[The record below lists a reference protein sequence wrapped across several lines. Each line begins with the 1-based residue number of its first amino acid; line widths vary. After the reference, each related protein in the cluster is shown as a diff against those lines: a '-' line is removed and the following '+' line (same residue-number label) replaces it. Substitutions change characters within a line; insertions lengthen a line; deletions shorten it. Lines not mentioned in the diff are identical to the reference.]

1 MNIGELWAT
10 LGLDTKQFERS
21 IKTTEQK
28 IGDLSNKLR
37 RVGKDFSL
45 YVSLPLSAAG
55 ALAVK
60 TASNFVETLNKV
72 DAVFE
77 DSSDKVKEWAKTSIQ
92 VMGLAKGTA
101 LDMAAAF
108 GDMATGMGMS
118 REAAAD
124 MSMSL
129 VRLAADLASFKN
141 IGIEET
147 QTALTAI
154 FTGETQSLKR
164 LGVVMTEANLQA
176 WAYSKGIQKNIQD
189 MSQLEKVQL
198 RYNYVMEMTK
208 NAHGDFQRTSGS
220 AANQLRQFRET
231 LKELAGA
238 FGSTILPVITP
249 VIKKFSD
256 FLRSLSQ
263 LDEST
268 KRIIMVIGGIA
279 IAIGPVLLGV
289 ANLIKAFQ
297 MLTVVFRS
305 VSALFISNPFGM
317 IAIAITGVVTAISLL
332 ASKGNET
339 KKVVEEINKTAIRNI
354 SEQVAKTNELFRVAQ
369 DEKRSL
375 QERKKAIEELNK
387 ISPEYFGNLTLE
399 TINTNKAK
407 EAKEQYIQSLLKEA
421 KVKAAQSKLSEIQAQ
436 ILEVEIKAQQERIKI
451 QQKTFEKEQ
460 KIREQFN
467 KYLINAQGLTYQYF
481 KTQEEDALRLVKT
494 NTDIKLKKID
504 EEARKRKEKYE
515 EQLRL
520 IQQIIDS
527 ESVQEQNSQKIQATQ
542 LQTITERMGLLEQLQ
557 AKIEETEQKILKAQT
572 QNEINR
578 LVEIKKA
585 LEQEYEWRVSYADK
599 IASLQNEINKNL
611 TSQIEDN
618 YESSNRAFEQSI
630 NEDLSNLKDYF
641 RTVVEEANNLAA
653 NIQLEPVI
661 TLGQRLAE
669 TLYQMSD
676 SLREGADSWMR
687 FGDMALGIIF
697 KVASALI
704 YEILLNAIKGATQS
718 ANATGPFAVFVLPAM
733 IALATGI
740 VMTAIRSAMPKMAQG
755 GIVPPGYPNDTY
767 PALLSSG
774 EVVVPPRKLRE
785 FGLGGQVEFR
795 IEGTTLVGILNKMNK
810 RLNSY

>member
-21 IKTTEQK
+21 IKTTEQRMEE
-28 IGDLSNKLR
+28 LSNRLR
-37 RVGKDFSL
+37 RIGKDFSL

-77 DSSDKVKEWAKTSIQ
+77 DSSEKVKEWAKTSIQ

-101 LDMAAAF
+101 LDMAATF

-141 IGIEET
+141 IGIEEA

-154 FTGETQSLKR
+154 FTGETVSLKR
-164 LGVVMTEANLQA
+164 LGVVMTEANLQS

-189 MSQLEKVQL
+189 MTQLEKVQL

-220 AANQLRQFRET
+220 TANQLRQFRET

-238 FGSTILPVITP
+238 FGSTVLPVITP
-249 VIKKFSD
+249 VIKRFSD
-256 FLRSLSQ
+256 FLKNLSQ
-263 LDEST
+263 LDEGT
-268 KRIIMVIGGIA
+268 KKTIMILGGIA

-317 IAIAITGVVTAISLL
+317 IAVAITGVVTAISLL
-332 ASKGNET
+332 ANKSSESKKIIED
-339 KKVVEEINKTAIRNI
+339 INKIAIRNI

-375 QERKKAIEELNK
+375 QERKKALEELNR

-407 EAKEQYIQSLLKEA
+407 EAKEQYIQSILKEA

-460 KIREQFN
+460 KIREQFS
-467 KYLINAQGLTYQYF
+467 KYLINSQGLTYQYF
-481 KTQEEDALRLVKT
+481 KTQEEDALSLVKT

-527 ESVQEQNSQKIQATQ
+527 ESVQEQNSQKLRDVQ
-542 LQTITERMGLLEQLQ
+542 LRTITERMGLLEQLQ

-578 LVEIKKA
+578 LVEIKKS

-630 NEDLSNLKDYF
+630 NEDLANLREYF
-641 RTVVEEANNLAA
+641 RNVIDEANEMTA
-653 NIQLEPVI
+653 NIKIEPII
-661 TLGQRLAE
+661 TFGQRLAE

-676 SLREGADSWMR
+676 GLREGADSWMR
-687 FGDMALGIIF
+687 FGDMALSIIF

-767 PALLSSG
+767 PALLTSG
-774 EVVVPPRKLRE
+774 EVVIPPRKLRE
-785 FGLGGQVEFR
+785 FALGGQVEFR
-795 IEGTTLVGILNKMNK
+795 IEGTTLVGILNKMNRK
-810 RLNSY
+810 YKHY